1 MALRR
6 WPNKSRQPLGEIL
19 FAQAF
24 IRLAGGKGGGGRTWT
39 DGIGMFGKESMKESL
54 IK

>member
-1 MALRR
+1 MTLRR
-6 WPNKSRQPLGEIL
+6 WPNKPRQPLGEIL

-24 IRLAGGKGGGGRTWT
+24 IRLAGGEGGRTWT

>member
-6 WPNKSRQPLGEIL
+6 WPNKSRHQPLGEIL

-24 IRLAGGKGGGGRTWT
+24 IRLAGGEGGKSWT

>member
-24 IRLAGGKGGGGRTWT
+24 IRLAGGEGGRTWT
-39 DGIGMFGKESMKESL
+39 DGIGMFGKESMKESP

>member
-1 MALRR
+1 MALSR

-24 IRLAGGKGGGGRTWT
+24 IRLAGGKGGRSWT
-39 DGIGMFGKESMKESL
+39 DGIGMFGKESMRESL
-54 IK
+54 I